1 MTTSH
6 NKTTPAAHVS
16 AAAQPASDSNQV
28 TTPAA
33 VFDQP
38 EPQEPQV
45 TPPPRTQAGSQ
56 GALWL
61 GALGIAALVGVGGF
75 IAGTQV
81 SGSSQQQ
88 ASGPGGRGQ
97 AMRQN
102 GQAGGMMPGGPGA
115 GQSAAQ
121 QNGQG
126 TSHGNQMTPPGAQ
139 PGASQSQGATQ
150 PSQGSTAGQSQ
161 PASGQAQ

>member
-6 NKTTPAAHVS
+6 NKTTLAAHVS
-16 AAAQPASDSNQV
+16 AAAQPAPGSNQV
-28 TTPAA
+28 TTSAA

-38 EPQEPQV
+38 DPQV
-45 TPPPRTQAGSQ
+45 AAPPCTQAGSQ
-56 GALWL
+56 STLWL

-81 SGSSQQQ
+81 GGSSQQQ
-88 ASGPGGRGQ
+88 VSGPGGRGQ
-97 AMRQN
+97 AMQRN
-102 GQAGGMMPGGPGA
+102 GQAGGMMPGGPGTS
-115 GQSAAQ
+115 QSTAQ

-126 TSHGNQMTPPGAQ
+126 SQMTPPGAQ
-139 PGASQSQGATQ
+139 PGATQSQGSAQ
-150 PSQGSTAGQSQ
+150 AGQGSATGQSQ

>member
-6 NKTTPAAHVS
+6 NKTTPAAQVS
-16 AAAQPASDSNQV
+16 VVAQPAPGSNQV

-38 EPQEPQV
+38 DRQV
-45 TPPPRTQAGSQ
+45 AAPPRTQAGSQ
-56 GALWL
+56 STLWL

-81 SGSSQQQ
+81 GGSSQQQ
-88 ASGPGGRGQ
+88 VSGPGGRGQ
-97 AMRQN
+97 AMQQN
-102 GQAGGMMPGGPGA
+102 GQAGGMMPGGSGTS
-115 GQSAAQ
+115 QSTAQ

-126 TSHGNQMTPPGAQ
+126 TSQGTQMTPPGAQ
-139 PGASQSQGATQ
+139 PGATQSQGSAQ
-150 PSQGSTAGQSQ
+150 VGQGSAADQSQ

>member
-6 NKTTPAAHVS
+6 NKTTLAAQVS
-16 AAAQPASDSNQV
+16 AAAQPAPGSNQV

-38 EPQEPQV
+38 DRQV
-45 TPPPRTQAGSQ
+45 AAPPRTHTGSHST
-56 GALWL
+56 LWL

-81 SGSSQQQ
+81 GGSSQQQ
-88 ASGPGGRGQ
+88 VSGPGGRGQ
-97 AMRQN
+97 AMQRN
-102 GQAGGMMPGGPGA
+102 GQAGGMMPGGPGTS
-115 GQSAAQ
+115 QSTGQ

-126 TSHGNQMTPPGAQ
+126 SQMTPPGAQ
-139 PGASQSQGATQ
+139 PGATQSQGSAQ
-150 PSQGSTAGQSQ
+150 AGQGSATGQSQ
-161 PASGQAQ
+161 PTSG

>member
-6 NKTTPAAHVS
+6 NKTTPAAQVS
-16 AAAQPASDSNQV
+16 AAAQPAPGSNQV

-38 EPQEPQV
+38 DPQV
-45 TPPPRTQAGSQ
+45 AAPPRTHAGNQS
-56 GALWL
+56 ALWL

-81 SGSSQQQ
+81 GGSSQQQ
-88 ASGPGGRGQ
+88 VTGPGSRGQ
-97 AMRQN
+97 AMQRN
-102 GQAGGMMPGGPGA
+102 SQAGGMMPGGSGTS
-115 GQSAAQ
+115 QSTAQ

-126 TSHGNQMTPPGAQ
+126 SQMTPPAAQ
-139 PGASQSQGATQ
+139 P
-150 PSQGSTAGQSQ
+150 
-161 PASGQAQ
+161 

>member
-16 AAAQPASDSNQV
+16 AAAQPAPGSNQV

-38 EPQEPQV
+38 EPQL
-45 TPPPRTQAGSQ
+45 TAPPRTHAGSQ
-56 GALWL
+56 STLWL

-81 SGSSQQQ
+81 GGSSQQQ
-88 ASGPGGRGQ
+88 VSGPGGRGQ
-97 AMRQN
+97 AMQRN
-102 GQAGGMMPGGPGA
+102 GQAGGMMPGGPGTS
-115 GQSAAQ
+115 QSTGQ

-126 TSHGNQMTPPGAQ
+126 SQTTPPGAQ
-139 PGASQSQGATQ
+139 PGATQSQGSAQ
-150 PSQGSTAGQSQ
+150 AGQGSAAGQK
-161 PASGQAQ
+161 PTSGQTQ

>member
-6 NKTTPAAHVS
+6 NKTTPTAQVS
-16 AAAQPASDSNQV
+16 ATAQPAPGSNQV

-38 EPQEPQV
+38 DPKV
-45 TPPPRTQAGSQ
+45 MASPRTHAGSQ
-56 GALWL
+56 STLWL

-81 SGSSQQQ
+81 GGSSQQQ
-88 ASGPGGRGQ
+88 VSGLGGRGQ
-97 AMRQN
+97 IMQQN
-102 GQAGGMMPGGPGA
+102 GQAGGMITGGPGTN
-115 GQSAAQ
+115 QSTAQ

-126 TSHGNQMTPPGAQ
+126 TSQGSQMTPPGAQ
-139 PGASQSQGATQ
+139 PGATQ
-150 PSQGSTAGQSQ
+150 PQRSTQAGQGSATGQSQ
-161 PASGQAQ
+161 PASGQSQ

>member
-6 NKTTPAAHVS
+6 NK
-16 AAAQPASDSNQV
+16 

-38 EPQEPQV
+38 EPQL
-45 TPPPRTQAGSQ
+45 TAPPRTHAGSQ
-56 GALWL
+56 STLWL

-81 SGSSQQQ
+81 GGSSQQQ
-88 ASGPGGRGQ
+88 VSGPGGRGQ
-97 AMRQN
+97 AMQRN

-115 GQSAAQ
+115 GQSTGQ

-126 TSHGNQMTPPGAQ
+126 TSQGSQMTPPGAQ
-139 PGASQSQGATQ
+139 PGATQSQGSAQ
-150 PSQGSTAGQSQ
+150 PSQGSAVGQK
-161 PASGQAQ
+161 PTSGQTQ

>member
-16 AAAQPASDSNQV
+16 AAAQLAPGSNQV

-38 EPQEPQV
+38 DPQV
-45 TPPPRTQAGSQ
+45 AAPPCTQAGSQ
-56 GALWL
+56 STLWL
-61 GALGIAALVGVGGF
+61 GALGIAALVGVSGF

-81 SGSSQQQ
+81 GGSSQQQ
-88 ASGPGGRGQ
+88 VSGPGGRGQ
-97 AMRQN
+97 AMQRN

-115 GQSAAQ
+115 GQSTGQ

-126 TSHGNQMTPPGAQ
+126 SQMTPPGAQ
-139 PGASQSQGATQ
+139 PGATQ
-150 PSQGSTAGQSQ
+150 PQGSAQVGQGSATGQSQ

>member
-6 NKTTPAAHVS
+6 NKTTLAAHVS
-16 AAAQPASDSNQV
+16 AAAQPAPGSNQV

-38 EPQEPQV
+38 EPQL
-45 TPPPRTQAGSQ
+45 TAPPCTQAGSQ
-56 GALWL
+56 STLWL
-61 GALGIAALVGVGGF
+61 GALGIAALVGVSGF

-81 SGSSQQQ
+81 GGSSQQQ
-88 ASGPGGRGQ
+88 VSGPGGR
-97 AMRQN
+97 

-115 GQSAAQ
+115 GQSTGQ

-126 TSHGNQMTPPGAQ
+126 TSQGSQMTPPAAQ
-139 PGASQSQGATQ
+139 PGMSQPQGATQ
-150 PSQGSTAGQSQ
+150 PSQGSATGQK
-161 PASGQAQ
+161 PTSGQTQ

>member
-6 NKTTPAAHVS
+6 NKTTPAAHVPV
-16 AAAQPASDSNQV
+16 AAQPAPASNQV

-33 VFDQP
+33 VFDQSS
-38 EPQEPQV
+38 PQEPQV

-56 GALWL
+56 G
-61 GALGIAALVGVGGF
+61 IAALVGVGGF

-81 SGSSQQQ
+81 GGSSQQQ

-97 AMRQN
+97 AMQRN
-102 GQAGGMMPGGPGA
+102 GQAGGMMPSGPGA

-126 TSHGNQMTPPGAQ
+126 ISHGSQITPPGAQ

-150 PSQGSTAGQSQ
+150 SSQGSTAGQSQ
-161 PASGQAQ
+161 PANGQAQ

>member
-16 AAAQPASDSNQV
+16 AAAQPAPGSNQV

-38 EPQEPQV
+38 DPQV
-45 TPPPRTQAGSQ
+45 AAPPCTQAGSQ
-56 GALWL
+56 STLWL

-81 SGSSQQQ
+81 GGSSQQQ
-88 ASGPGGRGQ
+88 VSGPGGRGQ
-97 AMRQN
+97 AMQRN
-102 GQAGGMMPGGPGA
+102 GQAGDMMPGGPGTS
-115 GQSAAQ
+115 QSTAQ

-126 TSHGNQMTPPGAQ
+126 SQTTPPGAQ
-139 PGASQSQGATQ
+139 PGATQ
-150 PSQGSTAGQSQ
+150 PQGSAQVGQGSATGQSQ

>member
-6 NKTTPAAHVS
+6 NKTTLAAHVP
-16 AAAQPASDSNQV
+16 AAAQPAPGSNQV

-38 EPQEPQV
+38 DRKV
-45 TPPPRTQAGSQ
+45 AAPPRTYAGSQ
-56 GALWL
+56 STLWL

-81 SGSSQQQ
+81 GGSSQQQ
-88 ASGPGGRGQ
+88 VSGPGGC
-97 AMRQN
+97 
-102 GQAGGMMPGGPGA
+102 GQAGGMMPGGPGTS
-115 GQSAAQ
+115 QSTGQ

-126 TSHGNQMTPPGAQ
+126 TSQGSQMTPPAAQ
-139 PGASQSQGATQ
+139 PGMSQPQGATQ
-150 PSQGSTAGQSQ
+150 PSQGSTVGQK
-161 PASGQAQ
+161 PTSGQTQ

>member
-6 NKTTPAAHVS
+6 NKTTPAAQVS
-16 AAAQPASDSNQV
+16 AAAQPAPGSNQV

-38 EPQEPQV
+38 DPQL
-45 TPPPRTQAGSQ
+45 TAPPRTHAGSQ
-56 GALWL
+56 SALWL
-61 GALGIAALVGVGGF
+61 GALGIAALVGVSGF

-81 SGSSQQQ
+81 GGSSQQQ
-88 ASGPGGRGQ
+88 VSGPGGRGQ
-97 AMRQN
+97 AMQRN

-115 GQSAAQ
+115 GQSTGQ

-126 TSHGNQMTPPGAQ
+126 SQMTPPGAQ
-139 PGASQSQGATQ
+139 PGATQ
-150 PSQGSTAGQSQ
+150 PQGSAQVGQGSATGQ
-161 PASGQAQ
+161 KPTSGQTQ

>member
-6 NKTTPAAHVS
+6 NKTTLAAHVP
-16 AAAQPASDSNQV
+16 AAAQPAPGSNQV

-38 EPQEPQV
+38 DPQV
-45 TPPPRTQAGSQ
+45 AAPPCTQAGSQ
-56 GALWL
+56 SILWL

-81 SGSSQQQ
+81 GGSSQQQ
-88 ASGPGGRGQ
+88 VSGPGGRGQ
-97 AMRQN
+97 VMQQN
-102 GQAGGMMPGGPGA
+102 GQAGGMMPGGLGTS
-115 GQSAAQ
+115 QSTGQ

-126 TSHGNQMTPPGAQ
+126 NQTTPPGAQ
-139 PGASQSQGATQ
+139 PGATQSQGSAQ
-150 PSQGSTAGQSQ
+150 AGQGSATGQSQ

>member
-6 NKTTPAAHVS
+6 
-16 AAAQPASDSNQV
+16 NQV

-38 EPQEPQV
+38 DPQV
-45 TPPPRTQAGSQ
+45 AAPPCTQAGSQ
-56 GALWL
+56 STLWL

-81 SGSSQQQ
+81 GGSSQQQ
-88 ASGPGGRGQ
+88 VSGPGGRGQ
-97 AMRQN
+97 AMQQN

-115 GQSAAQ
+115 GQSTGQ

-126 TSHGNQMTPPGAQ
+126 SQMTPPAAQ
-139 PGASQSQGATQ
+139 P
-150 PSQGSTAGQSQ
+150 
-161 PASGQAQ
+161 

>member
-6 NKTTPAAHVS
+6 NKTTLAAHVS
-16 AAAQPASDSNQV
+16 AAAQPAPGSNQV
-28 TTPAA
+28 TTPVA

-38 EPQEPQV
+38 EPQL
-45 TPPPRTQAGSQ
+45 TAPPRIYAGSQ
-56 GALWL
+56 STLWL

-81 SGSSQQQ
+81 GSNSQQQ
-88 ASGPGGRGQ
+88 ASGPGGHS
-97 AMRQN
+97 MRQN
-102 GQAGGMMPGGPGA
+102 GQAGGMMPGGPGTS
-115 GQSAAQ
+115 QSTGQ

-126 TSHGNQMTPPGAQ
+126 TSQGSQTTPPGAQ
-139 PGASQSQGATQ
+139 PGATQSQGSAQ
-150 PSQGSTAGQSQ
+150 AGQGSATGQSQ